1 MPKFTY
7 IADRKYYVRRPVP
20 NVPGS
25 QAQEYLFYSR
35 GADLPESVPHE
46 GCNPRHQNIDARI
59 YRQVGDSYRDKNS
72 MIFHLKNKGITVLVS
87 SVEEVMVG
95 GKVHLIAEIPAE
107 LGNVDGEHTNQLI
120 QKYKNDNPD
129 QLVHVTL
136 KEGYPAS
143 IISPV
148 AAGLNTGMQ
157 VTSATMADHYGLFA
171 EIREV
176 LHGEPYAK
184 WIGYRQN
191 ETNISATS
199 KDLVSLMWCC
209 NPLFFDEADSQK
221 HPGWVY
227 NQSPRV
233 YDRFYN
239 TTEFSPEKDKEF
251 RATMLRM
258 VKVLPQVIDIYCY
271 INETVERYLKGTRKS
286 RARHADGHGEKSNE
300 INVGDLCITAAGL
313 PFRDPQDKMK
323 HRQLRDSYRLIIAS
337 GIRGLLEPGPDGMLT
352 WKKPLKPAHVRELL
366 DKALPSIYKE
376 FVLQL
381 RQNKRDHNLTSRQP
395 AIWDVSHSKISLVYY
410 REYAGRTTIPLPA
423 PVVVTPRRGTR
434 RKAA

>member
-7 IADRKYYVRRPVP
+7 IADRAYYVKRPVP

-25 QAQEYLFYSR
+25 HEYLFYSR
-35 GADLPESVPHE
+35 GVDLPENVPS
-46 GCNPRHQNIDARI
+46 GCNPRHQNPDQRI
-59 YRQVGDSYRDKNS
+59 YRQVAESYRNKGDLT
-72 MIFHLKNKGITVLVS
+72 FHTKNKGITTLVE
-87 SVEEVMVG
+87 SVEENMVG
-95 GKVHLIAEIPAE
+95 GKVHLVAEIPAE
-107 LGNVDGEHTNQLI
+107 LGNVDGEHTNQII
-120 QKYKNDNPD
+120 QRHKRDNPD

-136 KEGYPAS
+136 KEGYPTW

-171 EIREV
+171 EVQEV
-176 LHGEPYAK
+176 LHDKPYAK

-209 NPLFFDEADSQK
+209 NPCFFQADSQK

-239 TTEFSPEKDKEF
+239 TTDLSPDKDKEF
-251 RATMLRM
+251 RAMMLQM
-258 VKVLPQVIDIYCY
+258 VKILPDIIELYCY
-271 INETVERYLKGTRKS
+271 INETVTKYLKKVHKS
-286 RARHADGHGEKSNE
+286 RVRHPDGHGEKTNE
-300 INVGDLCITAAGL
+300 INVGDLCVTAGIR
-313 PFRDPQDKMK
+313 PFRDPTDKAK
-323 HRQLRDSYRLIIAS
+323 VRQLRDSYRLIITS
-337 GIRGLLEPGPDGMLT
+337 GLRGLVEVGPKGFLV
-352 WKKPLKPAHVRELL
+352 WRKHLNVAVVKELL
-366 DKALPSIYKE
+366 DKALPGIYKE

-381 RQNKRDHNLTSRQP
+381 RTNKRDHNLTSRQP
-395 AIWDVSHSKISLVYY
+395 AIWDVSNSKISLIYY
-410 REYAGRTTIPLPA
+410 QEYVGGLDNPFYQGLPQ
-423 PVVVTPRRGTR
+423 PKRRRANGSASAT
-434 RKAA
+434 